1 MGMVKSQKV
10 FVKSSCPKRLSVEIS
25 YGLVR
30 FIAVN
35 READAGYG
43 GTLAPDSTQQPGIEK
58 VQAAITVT
66 VSPATRPEVRPRE
79 IVVKL

>member
-10 FVKSSCPKRLSVEIS
+10 FAKFTCPKRLSVEIP

-35 READAGYG
+35 QKPMPAM
-43 GTLAPDSTQQPGIEK
+43 GTLAPDGTATRRQKGPNSDQGYRL
-58 VQAAITVT
+58 AI
-66 VSPATRPEVRPRE
+66 RPEVLPRE

>member
-10 FVKSSCPKRLSVEIS
+10 FAKFTCPKRLSVEIS

-35 READAGYG
+35 QKPMPAM
-43 GTLAPDSTQQPGIEK
+43 GTLAPDGTATGGK
-58 VQAAITVT
+58 TVQTAIRVT
-66 VSPATRPEVRPRE
+66 VSRAD
-79 IVVKL
+79 VKSPHGS

>member
-10 FVKSSCPKRLSVEIS
+10 FVKFSYPKRLSVEIS

-35 READAGYG
+35 READAGYRHP
-43 GTLAPDSTQQPGIEK
+43 GTRQPQQPGSEK

-66 VSPATRPEVRPRE
+66 LSPATRPEVRPRE
-79 IVVKL
+79 IVVKF